1 MPLNNPFTPA
11 FGGKPQHF
19 FGRRDELALS
29 QEALENE
36 FSPHRALFITANRGF
51 GKTALLEK
59 MSEQAAAAR
68 WITVDVHSTDAARSI
83 IMSLQGGSARSE
95 QRELRPQGLGVSIGS
110 STTAISSEYVPSDL
124 PQILVGKLQGLTLHR
139 GVFISVDEAQKLTEA
154 DAEPICSAVQM
165 ALRKGLPA
173 MLVLAGL
180 PGAKERIASFAGCTF
195 MWRTRDI
202 KLGSLH
208 VDETREAFTKMFA
221 ITSDI
226 IVQDDALEAAVQMS
240 KGHPYLVQLA
250 GYHAVELVRERY
262 GDAARQ
268 LTRDIVRAIEPLV
281 LQAYGRDVLKP
292 AFAPLRGNTVGYLRA
307 LSRCMDDEGKASTS
321 EIAAQLGK
329 TTTQCSMYRE
339 RLLERRLIVPAGRG
353 FVRFGLPYCPQY
365 FDEEDAIGDASAEW
379 RY

>member
-1 MPLNNPFTPA
+1 ML
-11 FGGKPQHF
+11 
-19 FGRRDELALS
+19 
-29 QEALENE
+29 
-36 FSPHRALFITANRGF
+36 
-51 GKTALLEK
+51 
-59 MSEQAAAAR
+59 
-68 WITVDVHSTDAARSI
+68 VDR
-83 IMSLQGGSARSE
+83 
-95 QRELRPQGLGVSIGS
+95 LR
-110 STTAISSEYVPSDL
+110 
-124 PQILVGKLQGLTLHR
+124 GLTLHR
-139 GVFISVDEAQKLTEA
+139 GVFISVDEAQKLAEA

-180 PGAKERIASFAGCTF
+180 PGAKERIASFGGCTF
-195 MWRTRDI
+195 MWRARDVR
-202 KLGSLH
+202 LGSLH
-208 VDETREAFTKMFA
+208 VDETREAFSRMFA
-221 ITSDI
+221 MTPDI
-226 IVQDDALEAAVQMS
+226 AVRDDALEAVVQMS

-307 LSRCMDDEGKASTS
+307 LARCMDDEGKASTS